1 MPPWS
6 SSKWWRPNAT
16 HSPESASQVSGSLAT
31 VAKRT
36 TSRRARARRSRQQRR
51 AWPTLRRLLF
61 GPLGLVLLIAGLVW
75 YLSLDLAD
83 ITRGPLDERQPEI
96 TLQDR
101 AGVTFASFGDRYGE
115 YLTLDQISPWL
126 PKAVIA
132 IEDRRFY
139 QHPGIDPIGIG
150 RAFVRNI
157 QAGRVVQGGS
167 TISQQL
173 AKLAFLTPERSLVR
187 KIKEALYTLWIE
199 ARFDKAEILE
209 LYLNRVYLGN
219 GAYGADAAARRYF
232 AKPASDLSLAEAA
245 MLAGLIKAPSRYAPT
260 RDLALAQTRA
270 EVVLSSMVDTGSITA
285 ADAAAARAAPAQ
297 LAAPPTR
304 AGTGYFA
311 DWVFAESRL
320 YADAEEPR
328 LIVRTT
334 LDQELQRAAE
344 EAVEAAFAQARGAEG
359 IEQIALV
366 AMSPDG
372 QVRAML
378 GGRAY
383 AASQFNRAT
392 QAERQPGSA
401 FKLFVYLAALE
412 AGLRP
417 EDRISAAPIRV
428 NGWAPR
434 NLDDAYPTN
443 ISLLD
448 SFAGSVNT
456 AAVRLGEQ
464 VGRYR
469 VIRLAERLGITS
481 PLPDEPSLAL
491 GSPEVRLIELTA
503 AYATV
508 ANGGYLVWPEGIQS
522 IASGDGDALYR
533 RRPVEEPVLE
543 PAVVRAMT
551 AMLETTLDRGTGR
564 EASLRRFVA
573 GKTGT
578 SSEYRDAWFVGFTDA
593 LVVGV
598 WVGNDDGRSMA
609 RVTGGSLPAR
619 IFREFILRAQGDL
632 PFRPDPAPP
641 KPREAPVIDAIG
653 DLVGD
658 LVRSIKGLFD

>member
-1 MPPWS
+1 
-6 SSKWWRPNAT
+6 
-16 HSPESASQVSGSLAT
+16 LAT
-31 VAKRT
+31 VARRTGRPRGRAKRKD
-36 TSRRARARRSRQQRR
+36 RQRR
-51 AWPTLRRLLF
+51 AWPLLGRLLL
-61 GPLGLVLLIAGLVW
+61 GPLGLVLLIVGLGW

-83 ITRGPLDERQPEI
+83 LKRAPPDQRQPEI

-101 AGVTFASFGDRYGE
+101 AGVTFASLGDRYGE
-115 YLTLDQISPWL
+115 YLTLHQISSWL

-150 RAFVRNI
+150 RAFIHNLR
-157 QAGRVVQGGS
+157 AGRVVEGGS

-173 AKLAFLTPERSLVR
+173 AKLAFLTPERSVVR

-199 ARFDKAEILE
+199 ARFDKDEILE
-209 LYLNRVYLGN
+209 LYLNRVYLGS
-219 GAYGADAAARRYF
+219 GAYGVDAAARRYF

-245 MLAGLIKAPSRYAPT
+245 MLAGLIRAPSRYAPT
-260 RDLALAQTRA
+260 RDLELARTRA
-270 EVVLSSMVDTGSITA
+270 AVVLSSMMQTGAITA
-285 ADAAAARAAPAQ
+285 AEAAAAKAAPAR
-297 LAAPPTR
+297 LAAPPSR

-311 DWVFAESRL
+311 DWIFAESRL
-320 YADAEEPR
+320 YADAEQPR
-328 LIVRTT
+328 LVVRTT
-334 LDQELQRAAE
+334 LDRDLQRAAE
-344 EAVEAAFAQARGAEG
+344 EAVAAGFAEARRAQG
-359 IEQIALV
+359 IEQVALV

-372 QVRAML
+372 RVRAML

-383 AASQFNRAT
+383 GASQFNRAT

-412 AGLRP
+412 ADLRP

-428 NGWAPR
+428 NGWVPR
-434 NLDDAYPTN
+434 NLDDRYPPS
-443 ISLLD
+443 IGLLD
-448 SFAGSVNT
+448 SFAESVNT

-464 VGRYR
+464 VGRHQ

-481 PLPDEPSLAL
+481 PLHDEPSLAL
-491 GSPEVRLIELTA
+491 GSSEVRLIELTA

-508 ANGGYLVWPEGIQS
+508 ANGGYLVWPEGIEA
-522 IASGDGDALYR
+522 IAGAGGDTLYR
-533 RRPVEEPVLE
+533 RRPVDEPVLE

-598 WVGNDDGRSMA
+598 WVGNDDGRSMP

-632 PFRPDPAPP
+632 PFRPPPAPP

-653 DLVGD
+653 RAFGD
-658 LVRSIKGLFD
+658 LVRSIKGLFGD